1 MILSIKVEILYW
13 YVFIGTKEQVEYS
26 MDYELL
32 LNEIINI
39 GKEMIK
45 SGAETDRAE
54 DSMYRMLESYDLE
67 QCSVFAIQ
75 SDIQITIKPKG
86 GHFITQIR
94 RIHMTGFHY
103 DRLDYLNNLSRQICR
118 DTPSVEEIRRRFDEV
133 MNRKPLPWYLQFA
146 APILGG
152 VGFGVYFGCD
162 LLDTVV
168 GIIICG
174 AIEVY
179 LGNMLNKKE
188 HNLVVYNLI
197 IAFLSSAAVLLC
209 GKAGFGHHPD
219 RIVLGL
225 TMVLISGLGV
235 ANGIRDVLKRAYL
248 SGIVNI
254 TNACLGAVA
263 IACGTGL
270 AMLIFKGDMYEM
282 YIAPSIAVQVIS
294 CGIASMGFALVFKA
308 AVRQS
313 VYAGIGG
320 AINCIFYVVVLNLW
334 GNDFAAVMAGS
345 AFVAAYAFVMS
356 RVHRAPATIFLTTSI
371 MPVIPGASLFY
382 MMHGFVQADY
392 DLASQQAVQLAKTC
406 LAVAFGFL
414 LVEIVTRYVGE
425 WKVAGTGR

>member
-1 MILSIKVEILYW
+1 
-13 YVFIGTKEQVEYS
+13 
-26 MDYELL
+26 MDYEVL

-75 SDIQITIKPKG
+75 SDIQATIKPKG
-86 GHFITQIR
+86 GEFITQIR
-94 RIHMTGFHY
+94 RIHRTGFNY

-118 DTPSVEEIRRRFDEV
+118 DTPSVEEIRKGFDQV
-133 MNRKPLPWYLQFA
+133 MNRKPLPWYLQFI

-162 LLDTVV
+162 WMDTLV
-168 GIIICG
+168 GVIICG
-174 AIEVY
+174 GIEVY
-179 LGNMLNKKE
+179 LGNKLSEKE
-188 HNLVVYNLI
+188 DNLVVYNLI
-197 IAFLSSAAVLLC
+197 IAFLSSAAVLLA
-209 GKAGFGHHPD
+209 GKIGFGHHPD

-225 TMVLISGLGV
+225 NMVLISGLGV

-248 SGIVNI
+248 SGILNI

-270 AMLIFKGDMYEM
+270 ALLIFKGDMYDM
-282 YIAPSIAVQVIS
+282 YIAPSIAVQLIS
-294 CGIASMGFALVFKA
+294 CGVASMGFALVFKA
-308 AVRQS
+308 AVKQS

-320 AINCIFYVVVLNLW
+320 AINCAFDVLGVNLW

-345 AFVAAYAFVMS
+345 AVVAAYAFWMS

-382 MMHGFVQADY
+382 MMLGFAQADY
-392 DLASQQAVQLAKTC
+392 GLASQQAIQLAKTC

-414 LVEIVTRYVGE
+414 LVEIVTRYAVE
-425 WKVAGTGR
+425 WRVTGTEQ

>member
-1 MILSIKVEILYW
+1 
-13 YVFIGTKEQVEYS
+13 

-75 SDIQITIKPKG
+75 SDIQATIKPRG

-94 RIHMTGFHY
+94 RVHKTGFNY
-103 DRLDYLNNLSRQICR
+103 DRLDYLNNLSRQICKER
-118 DTPSVEEIRRRFDEV
+118 PSVEEIRRRYTEV
-133 MNRKPLPWYLQFA
+133 LNRKPQPRYLQYTA
-146 APILGG
+146 AILGG

-162 LLDTVV
+162 WLDALVATV
-168 GIIICG
+168 IC
-174 AIEVY
+174 AAVEVY
-179 LGNMLNKKE
+179 LGNILDKKE
-188 HNLVVYNLI
+188 HGLVVYNLVL
-197 IAFLSSAAVLLC
+197 AFLSSAAAFLL
-209 GKAGFGHHPD
+209 GKAGLGHHPD

-225 TMVLISGLGV
+225 NMVLISGLGV

-248 SGIVNI
+248 SGIINI
-254 TNACLGAVA
+254 MNACLGAIA

-282 YIAPSIAVQVIS
+282 YIAPSIAVQLIS
-294 CGIASMGFALVFKA
+294 CGVASMGFALVFKA

-313 VYAGIGG
+313 FYAGIGG
-320 AINCIFYVVVLNLW
+320 LINCACYLIVQYFCS
-334 GNDFAAVMAGS
+334 NDFAAVMAGA
-345 AFVAAYAFVMS
+345 AFVAAYAYFMS
-356 RVHRAPATIFLTTSI
+356 RIHRAPATIFLTTSI
-371 MPVIPGASLFY
+371 MPLIPGATLFY
-382 MMHGFVQADY
+382 LMHGLVQADY
-392 DLASQQAVQLAKTC
+392 QAASGQTILLAQTC

-414 LVEIVTRYVGE
+414 IVEIAMRYVGE
-425 WKVAGTGR
+425 RKV

>member
-1 MILSIKVEILYW
+1 MRKKVYGVLA
-13 YVFIGTKEQVEYS
+13 

-32 LNEIINI
+32 LNEVINI

-75 SDIQITIKPKG
+75 SDIQVTIKPAG

-94 RIHMTGFHY
+94 RIHVTGFNY
-103 DRLDYLNNLSRQICR
+103 DRLDYLNNLSRYICKN
-118 DTPSVEEIRRRFDEV
+118 TPSIEEIRSKYDEV
-133 MNRKPLPWYLQFA
+133 MERKQQPRYLQYVA
-146 APILGG
+146 SILGG

-162 LLDTVV
+162 WLDTIV
-168 GIIICG
+168 GIVIC
-174 AIEVY
+174 ALVEVY
-179 LGNMLNKKE
+179 FGHILDKKE
-188 HNLVVYNLI
+188 RNLVVYNLI
-197 IAFLSSAAVLLC
+197 IAFLSSAAVFLAA
-209 GKAGFGHHPD
+209 KAGFGHHPD

-225 TMVLISGLGV
+225 NMVLISGLGV

-254 TNACLGAVA
+254 TNACLGAIA

-282 YIAPSIAVQVIS
+282 YIAPSIAVQLIS
-294 CGIASMGFALVFKA
+294 CGVASMGFALVFKA
-308 AVRQS
+308 AVKQS
-313 VYAGIGG
+313 VYAGVGG
-320 AINCIFYVVVLNLW
+320 AVNCACYVAVKYLC
-334 GNDFAAVMAGS
+334 GNDFAAVMAGA
-345 AFVAAYAFVMS
+345 AFVAAYAYWMS

-371 MPVIPGASLFY
+371 MPVIPGATLFY
-382 MMHGFVQADY
+382 MMHGFVQSDY
-392 DLASQQAVQLAKTC
+392 GMASQQTILLAQTC

-414 LVEIVTRYVGE
+414 VIEIIIRYAGE
-425 WKVAGTGR
+425 MRSTGV